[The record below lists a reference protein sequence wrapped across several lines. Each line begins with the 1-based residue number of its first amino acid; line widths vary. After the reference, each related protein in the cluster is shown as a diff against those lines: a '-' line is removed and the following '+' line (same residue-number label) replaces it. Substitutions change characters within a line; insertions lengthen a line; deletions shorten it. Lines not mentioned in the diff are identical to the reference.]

1 MPPSLFMYDPTV
13 VLSVATNTIL
23 FEQRSWNS
31 FKARKT
37 ALSSRSSY
45 ATCFPEG
52 TRFLLQC
59 ARLSERP
66 TLRLMRL

>member
-13 VLSVATNTIL
+13 VLSVATSTIL
-23 FEQRSWNS
+23 FEQRPWNS
-31 FKARKT
+31 FGT
-37 ALSSRSSY
+37 A
-45 ATCFPEG
+45 CFPEG

-66 TLRLMRL
+66 TLLLMRL